1 MQALTNDQWGFP
13 SNCFVCEATN
23 DAGLRIPFFHDDDN
37 DTVTATFE
45 LDDRF
50 SGAPSYVHGGL
61 QLAVLDEA
69 MAWAAIAVA
78 GRWAVT
84 GETTTRFT
92 HPVRVGRSYTV
103 TAGID
108 GEVAADATTLAATAT
123 ITDAKD
129 RPCAEAQATFV
140 VLDEAQAAEATG
152 ATVAGG
158 DRSLVRHEATE
169 PDSDF
174 EAEAGA
180 SSVGQNEADQ

>member
-1 MQALTNDQWGFP
+1 MQALTNDRWGFP

-23 DAGLRIPFFHDDDN
+23 GAGLRIPFFHDDEHG
-37 DTVTATFE
+37 TVTATFE

-92 HPVRVGRSYTV
+92 HPVRVGRSYNV
-103 TAGID
+103 TARID
-108 GEVAADATTLAATAT
+108 GDVADDATTLAANAT
-123 ITDAKD
+123 ISDAKD
-129 RPCAEAQATFV
+129 RPCAEARATFV
-140 VLDEAQAAEATG
+140 VLGEAQAAEATG
-152 ATVAGG
+152 SAVSDG
-158 DRSLVRHEATE
+158 DRSLLRK
-169 PDSDF
+169 PG
-174 EAEAGA
+174 AEGE
-180 SSVGQNEADQ
+180 GDE

>member
-1 MQALTNDQWGFP
+1 MQALTNDRWGFP

-23 DAGLRIPFFHDDDN
+23 DDGLRIPFFHDPDTA
-37 DTVTATFE
+37 TVTATFE

-69 MAWAAIAVA
+69 MAWATIAVA

-103 TAGID
+103 TARVTSEITD
-108 GEVAADATTLAATAT
+108 DATTLAAAAT
-123 ITDAKD
+123 IADAKD
-129 RPCAEAQATFV
+129 RPCAEASATFV
-140 VLDEAQAAEATG
+140 VLGEAQAVDATG
-152 ATVAGG
+152 
-158 DRSLVRHEATE
+158 
-169 PDSDF
+169 
-174 EAEAGA
+174 
-180 SSVGQNEADQ
+180 SSVVDGDSTFVRPSADTAAGIGETPQPRAR